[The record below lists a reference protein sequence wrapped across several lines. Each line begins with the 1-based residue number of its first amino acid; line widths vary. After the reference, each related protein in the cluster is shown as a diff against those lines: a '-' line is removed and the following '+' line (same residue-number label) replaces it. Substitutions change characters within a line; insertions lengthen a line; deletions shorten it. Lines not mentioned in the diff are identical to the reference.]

1 MAAAAPHSLAP
12 GRFRKA
18 IDFVMRPPSAS
29 SHNASAQPPAQSSA
43 PLTDAARP
51 ASNHARGLAWSATV
65 GWVALFVGVALLV
78 WFGTLGV
85 RHLVGPDEGRYAEI
99 SREMF
104 ATGDWVTI
112 RYNALKYFEKPP
124 FHMWVTAVSY
134 ATFGLG
140 EWQARLTVALAGFL
154 GIGMSM
160 LATWRWFGARAA
172 AFAGLALLAAPMW
185 SVAAHFNTLDM
196 TLAGVMACVLACM
209 LIAQHPSMTPAGRR
223 GWMLACWAAMG
234 AAILTKGLVGIAL
247 PGLVLV
253 VYTLVTRDWG
263 LWRRLHLPA
272 GVVVMLAVAAPWFYL
287 VSERNPE
294 FLKFFFIHEHWQRYT
309 SNVHSR
315 GGPIIYF
322 VPLILGGFLPWV
334 GIFPRLWQAM
344 RAPTATQAS
353 AAATA
358 VPASRFRPALMAG
371 IWAIAIFV
379 FFSLSRSKLP
389 GYIVPVFPALGILAG
404 VALDR
409 LDARA
414 WGRQLMGMAIVAACG
429 LLASPV
435 VATLNANHTPN
446 SFYRAYAIWVAAAFV
461 VMLLGIAAARLL
473 LRRGVLPSVAVYA
486 MGMYLGFTVALLGHE
501 TVGGPASGADL
512 APQIQQR
519 LTPGMKLYGVNML
532 DHTLPF
538 YLRHPLSMVGES
550 DELSFGTSAE
560 PERWLPNVAAF
571 EKVWKSGEPAMAVMS
586 PETYLALSPTMPLYV
601 VARDWRRV
609 VVTNV
614 PGPAPLSQ
622 R

>member
-1 MAAAAPHSLAP
+1 MHL
-12 GRFRKA
+12 
-18 IDFVMRPPSAS
+18 PPSKQRITHDVAD
-29 SHNASAQPPAQSSA
+29 
-43 PLTDAARP
+43 LARP
-51 ASNHARGLAWSATV
+51 VLLPARRGGLRVSAV
-65 GWVALFVGVALLV
+65 AGWTALFVAVALLV
-78 WFGTLGV
+78 WFGTLGL

-99 SREMF
+99 SREML

-124 FHMWVTAVSY
+124 FHMWATAVTY
-134 ATFGLG
+134 ALFGVG
-140 EWQARLTVALAGFL
+140 EWQARLTVALAGLL

-160 LATWRWFGARAA
+160 LATWRWFGPRAA

-196 TLAGVMACVLACM
+196 TLAGVMSCILGCM
-209 LIAQHPSMTPAGRR
+209 LVAQHPGASPASRL
-223 GWMLACWAAMG
+223 GWMMGCWAAMG
-234 AAILTKGLVGIAL
+234 VAVLTKGLVGIAL

-263 LWRRLHLPA
+263 LWRRLHLTA
-272 GVVVMLAVAAPWFYL
+272 GAVTMLVIAAPWFYL

-294 FLKFFFIHEHWQRYT
+294 FLNFFFIHEHWQRYT
-309 SNVHSR
+309 SGVHAR
-315 GGPIIYF
+315 GGPIVYF
-322 VPLILGGFLPWV
+322 VPLVLAGFLPWA
-334 GIFPRLWQAM
+334 GLFPRLWKAM
-344 RAPTATQAS
+344 RS
-353 AAATA
+353 AAPVEDATTRA
-358 VPASRFRPALMAG
+358 RFRPALMAG

-409 LDARA
+409 MDARA
-414 WGRQLMGMAIVAACG
+414 WGRQLQAMAIVAICG
-429 LLASPV
+429 LLASPI

-446 SFYRAYAIWVAAAFV
+446 AFYRAYAVWVAVAFV
-461 VMLLGIAAARLL
+461 VMLLAILAARMLL
-473 LRRGVLPSVAVYA
+473 KHRGVLPSVAVYA
-486 MGMYLGFTVALLGHE
+486 LGMYMGFSAALLGHE

-512 APQIQQR
+512 VPQIHQR

-538 YLRHPLSMVGES
+538 YVGHPLTMVGS
-550 DELSFGTSAE
+550 ADELTFGTTIE
-560 PERWLPNVAAF
+560 PQRCLPDVAAF
-571 EKVWKSGEPAMAVMS
+571 AKVWKQGEPAMAVMS
-586 PETYLALSPTMPLYV
+586 PQTYLELSRSLALYV

-614 PGPAPLSQ
+614 PVQSPLPA

>member
-1 MAAAAPHSLAP
+1 MHQ
-12 GRFRKA
+12 
-18 IDFVMRPPSAS
+18 PPS
-29 SHNASAQPPAQSSA
+29 QQRTSSA
-43 PLTDAARP
+43 PADNARSP
-51 ASNHARGLAWSATV
+51 AGSPRLRSLPWSATA
-65 GWVALFVGVALLV
+65 GWAALFIAFALLV

-134 ATFGLG
+134 ALFGLG
-140 EWQARLTVALAGFL
+140 EWQARLSVALAGLL
-154 GIGMSM
+154 GIVMSM
-160 LATWRWFGARAA
+160 LATWRWFGLRAA

-196 TLAGVMACVLACM
+196 TLAGVMSCILACM
-209 LIAQHPSMTPAGRR
+209 LIAQHPDLSRAGRR
-223 GWMLACWAAMG
+223 GWMMACWAAMG
-234 AAILTKGLVGIAL
+234 FAILTKGLVGIAL

-263 LWRRLHLPA
+263 LWRRLHLTA
-272 GVVVMLAVAAPWFYL
+272 GAVVILAIVVPWFYL

-294 FLKFFFIHEHWQRYT
+294 FLNFFFIHEHWQRYT
-309 SNVHSR
+309 SNIHSR
-315 GGPIIYF
+315 GGPIVYF

-334 GIFPRLWQAM
+334 GLFPRLWSAM
-344 RAPTATQAS
+344 RT
-353 AAATA
+353 
-358 VPASRFRPALMAG
+358 PAEAGETRFRPALMAG
-371 IWAIAIFV
+371 VWAIAIFV

-389 GYIVPVFPALGILAG
+389 GYIVPVIPALGILAG

-409 LDARA
+409 LDVRA
-414 WGRQLMGMAIVAACG
+414 WGRQLLGMAIVAGCG

-446 SFYRAYAIWVAAAFV
+446 AFWRAYAVWAALAFV
-461 VMLLGIAAARLL
+461 VMLVGIAAARAL
-473 LRRGVLPSVAVYA
+473 LRRGVLASVAVYA
-486 MGMYLGFTVALLGHE
+486 LGMYLGFTVALLGHE

-512 APQIQQR
+512 VPQVSQR
-519 LTPGMKLYGVNML
+519 LTPGMKLYGVRML

-538 YLRHPLSMVGES
+538 YVRHPLTMVAEA
-550 DELSFGTSAE
+550 DELTFGTTVE
-560 PERWLPNVAAF
+560 PDRWVPTMAQF
-571 EKVWKSGEPAMAVMS
+571 EKTWRNGEAAMAVMS
-586 PETYLALSPTMPLYV
+586 PETYLDLSSRLPLYV

-614 PGPAPLSQ
+614 PTPAPLLQ
-622 R
+622 H